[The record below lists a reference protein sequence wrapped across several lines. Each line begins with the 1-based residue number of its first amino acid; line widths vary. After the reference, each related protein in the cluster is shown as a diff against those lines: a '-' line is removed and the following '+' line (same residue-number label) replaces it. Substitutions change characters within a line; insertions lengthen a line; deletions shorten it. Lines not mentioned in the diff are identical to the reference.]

1 MHKFVYLK
9 LARPSTERFGSLIK
23 EIFGPVINSNL
34 GVAEG
39 NFTPPPS
46 LFPTNWFSINNSKT
60 VTSCYLPGISQH

>member
-39 NFTPPPS
+39 NFTPPLLSSPPTG
-46 LFPTNWFSINNSKT
+46 FPLITQKR
-60 VTSCYLPGISQH
+60 

>member
-46 LFPTNWFSINNSKT
+46 LSSPPTGFPLITQKR
-60 VTSCYLPGISQH
+60 